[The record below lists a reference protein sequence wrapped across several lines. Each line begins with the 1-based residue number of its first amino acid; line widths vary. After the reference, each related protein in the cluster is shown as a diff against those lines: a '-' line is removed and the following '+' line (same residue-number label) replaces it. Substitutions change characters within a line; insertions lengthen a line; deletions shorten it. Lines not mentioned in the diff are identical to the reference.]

1 MFALLNKWRKS
12 PEFTPATTESFAF
25 PLDKVTCDYPLWRFE
40 IMSQGEIFHCCP
52 TWLPHSV
59 AKITEVSILDAF
71 RSPLSTDIRR
81 EVQSG
86 QFKYCEAKL
95 CPYLSRYVNLGEI
108 KAPIHA
114 RSQVPALNKSHSADR
129 AKRLL
134 LMLNYDAS
142 CNLRCPSC
150 RNETI
155 MFKEE
160 EAPPLLRS
168 IHAAVLRNIRE
179 LQEAGFELSLNITGS
194 GDAFA
199 SPLYARLLRELE
211 FNARVSLELQTNG
224 VLMDEARFTPAM
236 FQMLRF
242 LAVSVDAATKPVYD
256 VVRRGGSFERLL
268 KNLDWMD
275 SALAAG
281 KFSHP
286 VYYKINFIVQQ
297 ENFREILSFAKWILS
312 YQSVSEIWFNLIAD
326 WGHLPKAEF
335 ERKAI
340 WRTEHPDHAEF
351 LAVVRDPAMR
361 NPRIHLGN
369 LTSYL

>member
-1 MFALLNKWRKS
+1 
-12 PEFTPATTESFAF
+12 
-25 PLDKVTCDYPLWRFE
+25 
-40 IMSQGEIFHCCP
+40 MSQGEIYHCCP

-59 AKITEVSILDAF
+59 ANITEVSILDAF
-71 RSPLSTDIRR
+71 RSDLSTDIRK

-108 KAPIHA
+108 HSPIHP
-114 RSQVPALNKSHSADR
+114 RSEVAALNESHSADR

-155 MFKEE
+155 LFKEE
-160 EAPPLLRS
+160 DAPPLLRE
-168 IHAAVLRNIRE
+168 IHKAVLRNIRE
-179 LQEAGFELSLNITGS
+179 LQDAGYELTLNVTGS

-199 SPLYARLLRELE
+199 SPLYSRLLRELE
-211 FNARVSLELQTNG
+211 YNPRVGLELQTNG
-224 VLMDEARFTPAM
+224 VLMDESRFTPAM

-256 VVRRGGSFERLL
+256 VVRRGGNFDRLV
-268 KNLDWMD
+268 KNLDWID
-275 SALAAG
+275 RSLREG
-281 KFSHP
+281 RFQHP

-297 ENFREILSFAKWILS
+297 DNFRELVPFARWMLG
-312 YQSVSEIWFNLIAD
+312 YESVSEIWFNLIAD
-326 WGHLPKAEF
+326 WGHLPKADF
-335 ERKAI
+335 ARKAI
-340 WRTEHPDHAEF
+340 WREDHPEHAEF
-351 LAVVRDPAMR
+351 LAAVRDPFLR

-369 LTSYL
+369 LTSYLQ